1 MSQGIAVEGMRLVI
15 ENLGKVYLDG
25 KDIDARANM
34 MSAALMGAT
43 AFQKGLGAIHALS
56 HPIGAMHHTHHGT
69 TNAVCMPAVLK
80 LNEPKICDRFNSVT
94 GYLGIENGFSGFK
107 AFVDEFNASLNI
119 PSKLANLGVD
129 EPDLDKLISGALSD
143 PSCGGNPVELN
154 EKNVQ
159 SLFEEVL

>member
-94 GYLGIENGFSGFK
+94 GYLGIKNGFLGFK
-107 AFVDEFNASLNI
+107 TFVDEFNASLNI
-119 PSKLANLGVD
+119 PAKLANLGVD
-129 EPDLDKLISGALSD
+129 EPDLDKL
-143 PSCGGNPVELN
+143 
-154 EKNVQ
+154 
-159 SLFEEVL
+159 